1 MVRILMGL
9 MLVWAMSACS
19 PTPQTINP
27 ADLVLR
33 GGVVLTMDPEIGDQ
47 QAVAVKGH
55 HIVAVGSNTVIDQL
69 VGSDTKVIELNGR
82 SVIPGLIEGH
92 GHFLSLGRAQQVLD
106 LTQADSFSDVV
117 GKVSVAVDAAKPGE
131 WILGMGWH
139 QDKWA
144 PGEETLVDGIPVNQ
158 TLNAASPENPVLLN
172 HASGHAAFANEAA
185 LQAAGIDQTTA
196 DPAGGTIVRDSL
208 GKATGMLRET
218 AQRLIHPAY
227 ARYQAGLDPAE
238 LARQT
243 DEQVFLAGRL
253 ALQHGITSFH
263 DAGADFATIDYF
275 RQLEDEKRLPVR
287 LYVMIRRES
296 NEDMAARLTDYRMPI
311 KGNDFLTVRSIKRQ
325 IDGALGA
332 HGAWLLRPYEDL
344 PDTSGLVLEPI
355 EDIEETA
362 RLAVEHGFQVN
373 THAIGTRA
381 NREVLDLYQRIW
393 AENNTDG
400 RRLRWRIEH
409 AQHIHPEDVPR
420 FGQLGVIAA
429 VQGVHCTSDGPWI
442 DSRLGQ
448 QRTEQTSYRWR
459 DLLDSGAMLNNGTD
473 APVEHISPFASIQAS
488 VVRLMPNGEAFYPE
502 QAMTLREA
510 LYTYTMGNAY
520 SAFEEQHKGSITPGK
535 LADLV
540 VLNRNILAIAP
551 QQIGQ
556 TRVELTVLGG
566 EIVWPERN
574 AEPDSAADI

>member
-1 MVRILMGL
+1 MGL
-9 MLVWAMSACS
+9 MIVWAMTACN
-19 PTPQTINP
+19 PAPPRNDP

-33 GGVVLTMDPEIGDQ
+33 GGVVLSIDPQIGDQ

-55 HIVAVGSNTVIDQL
+55 HIVAVGSDRAINQH
-69 VGSDTKVIELNGR
+69 VGPDTQVIELNGR
-82 SVIPGLIEGH
+82 TVIPGLIEGH

-106 LTQADSFSDVV
+106 LTQANSFSEVV
-117 GKVSVAVDAAKPGE
+117 GKVSVAIDAAEPGQ

-158 TLNAASPENPVLLN
+158 TLNAVSADNPVLLN

-185 LQAAGIDQTTA
+185 LTAAGIDQTTP
-196 DPAGGTIVRDSL
+196 DPAGGTIVRNSR

-218 AQRLIHPAY
+218 AQRLMQPAY
-227 ARYQAGLDPAE
+227 GRYQAGLDPTE

-263 DAGADFATIDYF
+263 DAGADFAAINYF
-275 RQLEDEKRLPVR
+275 RRLEDENRLPVR
-287 LYVMIRRES
+287 LYVMVRRES
-296 NEDMAARLTDYRMPI
+296 NQDMAAKLADYLMPLN
-311 KGNDFLTVRSIKRQ
+311 GNDFLTVRSIKRQ

-332 HGAWLLRPYEDL
+332 HGAWLLQPYEDL
-344 PDTSGLVLEPI
+344 PDTAGLVLESI
-355 EDIEETA
+355 ADIEETA
-362 RLAVEHGFQVN
+362 RLAIQHGFQVN

-393 AENNTDG
+393 AEQNADG
-400 RRLRWRIEH
+400 RMLRWRIEH

-448 QRTEQTSYRWR
+448 TRTEQTSYRWR

-473 APVEHISPFASIQAS
+473 APVEHVDPFASIQAS
-488 VVRLMPNGEAFYPE
+488 VVRLMKNGEAFYPE
-502 QAMTLREA
+502 QAMTVREA
-510 LYTYTMGNAY
+510 LYSYTMGNAY
-520 SAFEEQHKGSITPGK
+520 SAFEEQNKGSVTPGK

-540 VLNRNILAIAP
+540 VLDKNIVAIPP

-556 TRVELTVLGG
+556 TRVVLTVLGG
-566 EIVWPERN
+566 QVVWRES
-574 AEPDSAADI
+574 DV